1 MATPNTKPG
10 GDAVVS
16 EIQIAA
22 SPERVFE
29 ALVDPSQVV
38 KWWGQKGIYVC
49 QEFEADLRV
58 GGRWRSAGVDG
69 RGNPFETSGKF
80 VEISPPRIL
89 AYTWVASWT
98 GDLETLVRWEL
109 EPSGEGTLARMR
121 HSGFGVRPEAAQS
134 YRGWPR
140 MLGWLQALLERSE
153 TVAEREPG
161 SWR

>member
-1 MATPNTKPG
+1 MTTPNINPEA
-10 GDAVVS
+10 DAVVS

-22 SPERVFE
+22 PPERVFE
-29 ALVDPSQVV
+29 ALVDPSQVL

-49 QEFEADLRV
+49 KEFQADLRV
-58 GGRWRSAGVDG
+58 GGSWRSAGVDG

-80 VEISPPRIL
+80 VEISRPRIL

-109 EPSGEGTLARMR
+109 QPSGEGTLVRIR
-121 HSGFGVRPEAAQS
+121 HSGFGAHPEAAQN

-140 MLGWLQALLERSE
+140 MLAWLQALLDRGE
-153 TVAEREPG
+153 TTEDRQPA
-161 SWR
+161 SWQ